1 MKCPKSPKCIAK
13 LCMRVAFGGALALV
27 GVAHYMTL
35 STFKEMVAGGLGP
48 IAMLGTVWAYVLPA
62 LMIVGG
68 VLIVIKQKPDVAAWA
83 AGVALASI
91 AVGMLLKPVLG
102 GVMLSEVMGAVNNSF
117 IWLLVY
123 AMVVKCCLAPCEK
136 GGGAPSA
143 PEGHSC
149 PSC

>member
-1 MKCPKSPKCIAK
+1 
-13 LCMRVAFGGALALV
+13 MRVAFGGALALV

-35 STFKEMVAGGLGP
+35 SGFKSMVSDGLGP
-48 IAMLGTVWAYVLPA
+48 VAPLGTIWAYVLPA

-68 VLIVIKQKPDVAAWA
+68 VLIVFKKKPDVAAWA
-83 AGVALASI
+83 AGVSLASI

-102 GVMLSEVMGAVNNSF
+102 GVALSEVMPAVINAF